1 VGDVLTV
8 ENRFVKGGF
17 NMGTYDIVGATDD
30 EAARAYDR
38 VSGEGGGDPE
48 RQRINASSLPIHY
61 AGAGPVTIPGS
72 GSATFTFNLNMAL
85 RPDSLVIPEVVAP
98 QVLVASINI
107 GAISLNASADPAP
120 GDMFRHDSKFRLRGA
135 VSGSPSVPIKCTL
148 LNATSSAISGV
159 YLGCGG
165 PAKRV
170 N

>member
-1 VGDVLTV
+1 
-8 ENRFVKGGF
+8 
-17 NMGTYDIVGATDD
+17 MGTFDIVGASDD
-30 EAARAYDR
+30 EARSAYDR
-38 VSGEGGGDPE
+38 VSGESGGGGD
-48 RQRINASSLPIHY
+48 RQRINAADLPVHY
-61 AGAGPVTIPGS
+61 AGAGPLSIPGN

-120 GDMFRHDSKFRLRGA
+120 GDMFRYNSTSKLRGA

-148 LNATSSAISGV
+148 LNASSSVIPGV
-159 YLGCGG
+159 YLGVVG